1 MSNTLPEP
9 AAQDHKPSAAAR
21 YLFLFLLG
29 LGVGIFATIVVVRAI
44 QERADHFPSSVMHVS
59 QWHMGQL
66 VERAEENRCNATD
79 VLPHLRA
86 LRVLA
91 EDLEPAFPRLRENA
105 RFAQHAARM
114 RATLDDALA
123 SPPINCAGVGTTN
136 KSVRDSCRACHM
148 DFRG

>member
-1 MSNTLPEP
+1 MSTLPEP
-9 AAQDHKPSAAAR
+9 SPQGGKPSAAAR

-29 LGVGIFATIVVVRAI
+29 LAAGIFATVVVVRAI
-44 QERADHFPSSVMHVS
+44 QERADHFPSSVMHVK
-59 QWHMGQL
+59 QWHAGQL

-86 LRVLA
+86 LRTMA
-91 EDLEPAFPRLRENA
+91 EDLESAFPRLRDDR

-114 RATLDDALA
+114 RATLDDATA

-136 KSVRDSCRACHM
+136 RRIRDSCRACHQ